1 MSACDTHLWIRQA
14 AAAIHEGFVNYNN
27 NFRRITHRA
36 RARFESRDWAGAR
49 NDLSERIELYEKSV
63 SRTLGTLRKLFPE
76 QVDLL
81 PQWPAIRAI
90 YWSRVED
97 IPDGEFAK
105 TFFNSVHRDILR
117 DLHVDPTQVSDTAD
131 VVAAEAPLRY
141 PARQHNYV
149 NWSNVREIV
158 ARLLADFQFKTPYVD
173 VEADVDFVCAEIE
186 RVVGH
191 EGPPDECVRRLEMMH
206 DMFYQSSRAF
216 VVGKMFW
223 ATRNAPFVLAF
234 ENTSDGIRVE
244 AVLTSSDDVSVLF
257 GFTRSY
263 FMVDVEPV
271 EGAVYFIKEM
281 MPRKPLDELYT
292 ILGRAR
298 QGKTERYRSFFH
310 HLRGAEDQFIH
321 AAGDRG
327 LVMLVFTLPSYDLVF
342 KVIRDSF
349 GYTKNISHDG
359 VKTKYKFV
367 FNHDRA
373 GRLIDTQEFRN
384 IEFPLAKFAPELIEE
399 LLSSTAQTV
408 RIEGDQLVID
418 HLYSERRVTPLNLY
432 LQDYHFDE
440 ARLALLDYGQAIKDL
455 AMTNIFAGDL
465 LLKNFGVSR
474 HGRVIFYDYDELC
487 LVTECQFR
495 DLPTSD
501 NLDDEMSAE
510 NWFYVGPRDIFPEE
524 FIRFLAISD
533 QLRAAFLEQH
543 ADLLTADYWRGIKE
557 LHLSNCAPEVAP
569 YYRLGT
575 RRITL

>member
-1 MSACDTHLWIRQA
+1 MNAPETHPWIRQA

-27 NFRRITHRA
+27 NFRRITQRA
-36 RARFESRDWAGAR
+36 RTRFEQRDWAGAR
-49 NDLSERIELYEKSV
+49 NDLAERIELYEKSV
-63 SRTLGTLRKLFPE
+63 SRTLATLRKLFPA
-76 QVDLL
+76 QGDLL
-81 PQWPAIRAI
+81 PEWPAIRAM
-90 YWSRVED
+90 YWSRLDD

-117 DLHVDPTQVSDTAD
+117 DLNLDPTQVSDTAD

-141 PARQHNYV
+141 PARQHNYL
-149 NWSNVREIV
+149 NWSSVRGIV
-158 ARLLADFQFKTPYVD
+158 RRLLDDFAFRTPYLD
-173 VEADVDFVCAEIE
+173 IEADVDFICAEIE
-186 RVVGH
+186 RVVGGD
-191 EGPPDECVRRLEMMH
+191 GPPDEVLRRVEVMH
-206 DMFYQSSRAF
+206 DVFYQSSRAF

-223 ATRNAPFVLAF
+223 AKRNAPFVLAF
-234 ENTSDGIRVE
+234 ENTPAGIRVE

-271 EGAVYFIKEM
+271 EGAVYFIKAM

-310 HLRGAEDQFIH
+310 HLKACDDQFIH

-349 GYTKNISHDG
+349 GFPKNISHED
-359 VKTKYKFV
+359 VKKKYKFV

-384 IEFPLAKFAPELIEE
+384 IEFPLAKFAPELLEE
-399 LLSSTAQTV
+399 LLTSTSQTV
-408 RIEGDQLVID
+408 RIEGDLLVID
-418 HLYSERRVTPLNLY
+418 HLYSERRVTPLNIY
-432 LQDYHFDE
+432 LQQYPFEE
-440 ARLALLDYGQAIKDL
+440 ARAAILDYGQAIKDL

-495 DLPTSD
+495 DVPEADSLE
-501 NLDDEMSAE
+501 DEMSAE

-524 FIRFLAISD
+524 FIRFLPMED
-533 QLRAAFLEQH
+533 RLKKAFLEQH
-543 ADLLTADYWRGIKE
+543 GDMLTAAWWRDIKE
-557 LHLSNCAPEVAP
+557 LHAENRAPEVAP

-575 RRITL
+575 RRGGH

>member
-1 MSACDTHLWIRQA
+1 MDGCDTHLWIRQA

-36 RARFESRDWAGAR
+36 RLRFETHDWAGAR

-63 SRTLGTLRKLFPE
+63 SRTLGTLRRLFPE

-90 YWSRVED
+90 YWSRVDD

-149 NWSNVREIV
+149 NWSNVRAIV
-158 ARLLADFQFKTPYVD
+158 SRLLADFQFKTPYVD
-173 VEADVDFVCAEIE
+173 VEADVEFICTEIL

-191 EGPPDECVRRLEMMH
+191 DGPLDECVRRLEMMH
-206 DMFYQSSRAF
+206 DIFYQSSRAF

-223 ATRNAPFVLAF
+223 DTRNAPFVLAF

-271 EGAVYFIKEM
+271 EGAVYFIKAM

-310 HLRGAEDQFIH
+310 HLRACEDQFVH

-349 GYTKNISHDG
+349 GFTKNISHDE
-359 VKTKYKFV
+359 VKKKYKFV

-399 LLSSTAQTV
+399 LLTSTAQTV

-432 LQDYHFDE
+432 LLDYDFDA

-495 DLPTSD
+495 ELPAAD

-524 FIRFLAISD
+524 FIRFLAID
-533 QLRAAFLEQH
+533 ARLRAAFLEQH
-543 ADLLTADYWRGIKE
+543 GDLLTAEYWRDIKR
-557 LHLSNCAPEVAP
+557 LHLSNSAPEVAP

-575 RRITL
+575 RRGMP